1 MHLPIIPILP
11 RTTIQLNTTTESTET
26 PSPGKFMTPRRITLL
41 VLIIITS
48 IILIFSIV
56 RLVRVLRADYKN
68 FKLQAENLEMEAA
81 AAIKSENL
89 QRSDAAEVHAL
100 KPRTEREYVEW
111 RRERDDVEMQASRV
125 ERARAEAAK
134 SEWGNGVEGGGG

>member
-1 MHLPIIPILP
+1 
-11 RTTIQLNTTTESTET
+11 
-26 PSPGKFMTPRRITLL
+26 
-41 VLIIITS
+41 
-48 IILIFSIV
+48 
-56 RLVRVLRADYKN
+56 
-68 FKLQAENLEMEAA
+68 MEAA

-134 SEWGNGVEGGGG
+134 SE